1 MDKISLYIHI
11 PFCAQKCLYCD
22 FPSFARKDHLRK
34 AYIEALNKEIISLRE
49 KHNNLEINTIF
60 IGGGTPSVL
69 EADELECL
77 LKEVAKL
84 NMAKDI
90 EYSME
95 CNPGNLTEE
104 KLEVMK
110 KYGVNRISMGL
121 QAKQDNL
128 LKGLG
133 RIHNYK
139 TFKENFLLAKKVG
152 FNNINVDL
160 MFGLPNQR
168 LNEWEET
175 LREIISLEPAHIS
188 AYSLIIEEGTAFYN
202 LYENDKL
209 KLPTEEEERKMYHL
223 TKKILEENG
232 FNQYEI
238 SNYAKEGKECRHNL
252 AYWNMDNWIGVGSAA
267 ASYINGKRIKNISSV
282 EEYINSINEKGEAV
296 EEIINKLDTIDTLI
310 NNSKND
316 NMEEF
321 MFMGLRKIN
330 GIDEN
335 EFKNRFSMNINDV
348 YGEILNKYIGEGLL
362 IRESGRIFLSE
373 KGIEISNIIM
383 ADFLL

>member
-69 EADELECL
+69 EANELECL

-95 CNPGNLTEE
+95 CNPGNLTEK

-160 MFGLPNQR
+160 MFGLPNQS

-223 TKKILEENG
+223 AKKILEENG

-267 ASYINGKRIKNISSV
+267 ASYIDGKRIKNISSV
-282 EEYINSINEKGEAV
+282 EEYINSIKDKEEAV
-296 EEIINKLDTIDTLI
+296 EEII

-373 KGIEISNIIM
+373 KGIEISNVIM

>member
-34 AYIEALNKEIISLRE
+34 AYIEALNKEIINLRE

-69 EADELECL
+69 EANELECL

-223 TKKILEENG
+223 AKKILEENG

-296 EEIINKLDTIDTLI
+296 EEIIN
-310 NNSKND
+310 NSKND

-335 EFKNRFSMNINDV
+335 EFKKRFSMNINDV
-348 YGEILNKYIGEGLL
+348 YGEILNKYIDEGLL
-362 IRESGRIFLSE
+362 IRDSGRIFLSE

>member
-110 KYGVNRISMGL
+110 MYGVNRISMGL

-223 TKKILEENG
+223 AKKILEENG

-282 EEYINSINEKGEAV
+282 EKYINSINEKREAV
-296 EEIINKLDTIDTLI
+296 EEII

-348 YGEILNKYIGEGLL
+348 YGEILNKYIDEGLL

>member
-84 NMAKDI
+84 NMAKEI

-223 TKKILEENG
+223 AKKILEENG

-296 EEIINKLDTIDTLI
+296 EEII

>member
-34 AYIEALNKEIISLRE
+34 AYIEALNKEIINLRE

-69 EADELECL
+69 ESNELECL
-77 LKEVAKL
+77 LKEIAKL

-223 TKKILEENG
+223 AKKILEENG

-282 EEYINSINEKGEAV
+282 EGYINSINEKREAV
-296 EEIINKLDTIDTLI
+296 EEII

-348 YGEILNKYIGEGLL
+348 YGEILNKYIDEGLL
-362 IRESGRIFLSE
+362 IRKSGRIFLSE
-373 KGIEISNIIM
+373 KGIEISNVIM

>member
-223 TKKILEENG
+223 AKKILEENG

-282 EEYINSINEKGEAV
+282 EKYINSINEKREAV
-296 EEIINKLDTIDTLI
+296 EEII

>member
-84 NMAKDI
+84 NMSKDI

-152 FNNINVDL
+152 FNKINVDL

-223 TKKILEENG
+223 AKKILEENG

-282 EEYINSINEKGEAV
+282 EGYINSINEKREAV
-296 EEIINKLDTIDTLI
+296 EEII

-348 YGEILNKYIGEGLL
+348 YGEILNKYIDEGLL

-373 KGIEISNIIM
+373 KAIEISNIIM

>member
-69 EADELECL
+69 EPDELECL

-223 TKKILEENG
+223 AKKILEENG

-296 EEIINKLDTIDTLI
+296 EEII

>member
-84 NMAKDI
+84 NMAKDV

-223 TKKILEENG
+223 AKKILEENG

-282 EEYINSINEKGEAV
+282 EGYINSINEKREAV
-296 EEIINKLDTIDTLI
+296 EEII

-348 YGEILNKYIGEGLL
+348 YGEILNKYIDEGLL

>member
-223 TKKILEENG
+223 AKKILEENG

-267 ASYINGKRIKNISSV
+267 ASYINGKRIKNINSV

-296 EEIINKLDTIDTLI
+296 EEII

-348 YGEILNKYIGEGLL
+348 YGEILNKYIDEGLL

>member
-1 MDKISLYIHI
+1 MEKISLYIHI

-49 KHNNLEINTIF
+49 KYNNIEINTIF

-69 EADELECL
+69 ESDELECL

-84 NMAKDI
+84 NMAKDV

-139 TFKENFLLAKKVG
+139 IFKENFLLAKKVG

-168 LNEWEET
+168 LNEWKET

-223 TKKILEENG
+223 AKKILEENG

-238 SNYAKEGKECRHNL
+238 SNYAKERKECRHNL

-296 EEIINKLDTIDTLI
+296 EEIIN
-310 NNSKND
+310 NSKND
-316 NMEEF
+316 NIEEF

-335 EFKNRFSMNINDV
+335 EFKKRFSMNINDV
-348 YGEILNKYIGEGLL
+348 YGEILNKYIDEGLL

-373 KGIEISNIIM
+373 KGIEISNVIM

>member
-69 EADELECL
+69 ESDELEYL

-160 MFGLPNQR
+160 MFGLPNQK

-202 LYENDKL
+202 LYENNNL

-223 TKKILEENG
+223 AKKILEENG

-238 SNYAKEGKECRHNL
+238 SNYAKKGKECRHNL
-252 AYWNMDNWIGVGSAA
+252 AYWNMDNWIGVGSAS
-267 ASYINGKRIKNISSV
+267 ASYMDGKRIKNISSV
-282 EEYINSINEKGEAV
+282 EEYINSINEKGEAI
-296 EEIINKLDTIDTLI
+296 EEII

-348 YGEILNKYIGEGLL
+348 YGEIINKYIDAGLL
-362 IRESGRIFLSE
+362 IRESGRIFLNE

>member
-49 KHNNLEINTIF
+49 KLNNLEINTIF

-104 KLEVMK
+104 KLKVMK

-175 LREIISLEPAHIS
+175 LREIISLDPAHIS

-223 TKKILEENG
+223 AKKILEENG

-282 EEYINSINEKGEAV
+282 EKYINSINEKGEVV
-296 EEIINKLDTIDTLI
+296 EEII

-321 MFMGLRKIN
+321 MFMGLRKIS

-348 YGEILNKYIGEGLL
+348 YGEILNKYIDEGLL

>member
-175 LREIISLEPAHIS
+175 LREIISLEPRHIS

-223 TKKILEENG
+223 AKKILEENG

-238 SNYAKEGKECRHNL
+238 SNYAKDGKECRHNL

-282 EEYINSINEKGEAV
+282 EEYINSINEKGEAI
-296 EEIINKLDTIDTLI
+296 EEII

-362 IRESGRIFLSE
+362 IRDSGRIFLSE

>member
-69 EADELECL
+69 EAHELECL

-84 NMAKDI
+84 NMAKDV

-223 TKKILEENG
+223 AKKILEENG

-267 ASYINGKRIKNISSV
+267 ASYINGKRIKNINSV

-296 EEIINKLDTIDTLI
+296 EEII

-335 EFKNRFSMNINDV
+335 EFKKRFSMNINDV

>member
-175 LREIISLEPAHIS
+175 LREIISLETAHIS

-223 TKKILEENG
+223 AKKILEENG

-296 EEIINKLDTIDTLI
+296 EEIIN
-310 NNSKND
+310 NSKND

-335 EFKNRFSMNINDV
+335 EFKKRFSMNINDV
-348 YGEILNKYIGEGLL
+348 YGEILNKYIDEGLL
-362 IRESGRIFLSE
+362 IRDSGRIFLSE

>member
-69 EADELECL
+69 EANELECL

-160 MFGLPNQR
+160 MFGLPNQS

-223 TKKILEENG
+223 AKKILEENG

-296 EEIINKLDTIDTLI
+296 EEIIN
-310 NNSKND
+310 NSKND

-373 KGIEISNIIM
+373 KGIEISNVIM

>member
-69 EADELECL
+69 ESDELECL

-223 TKKILEENG
+223 AKKFLEENG

-252 AYWNMDNWIGVGSAA
+252 AYWNMDNWIGVGSAS
-267 ASYINGKRIKNISSV
+267 ASYMDGKRIKNISSV
-282 EEYINSINEKGEAV
+282 EEYINSINEKGEAI
-296 EEIINKLDTIDTLI
+296 EEII

-335 EFKNRFSMNINDV
+335 EFKNRFSMNINNV
-348 YGEILNKYIGEGLL
+348 YGEIINKYIDEGLL

>member
-223 TKKILEENG
+223 AKKILEENG

-252 AYWNMDNWIGVGSAA
+252 AYWNMDNWIGVGSAS
-267 ASYINGKRIKNISSV
+267 ASYIDGKRIKNISSV
-282 EEYINSINEKGEAV
+282 EKYINSINDKGEAV
-296 EEIINKLDTIDTLI
+296 EEII

-321 MFMGLRKIN
+321 VFMGLRKIN

-335 EFKNRFSMNINDV
+335 EFKKRFSMNINDV

>member
-49 KHNNLEINTIF
+49 KYNNLEINTIF

-110 KYGVNRISMGL
+110 NYGVNRISIGL

-209 KLPTEEEERKMYHL
+209 KLQTEEEERKMYHL
-223 TKKILEENG
+223 AKKILEENG

-296 EEIINKLDTIDTLI
+296 EEIIN
-310 NNSKND
+310 NSKND

-335 EFKNRFSMNINDV
+335 EFKKRFSMNINDV
-348 YGEILNKYIGEGLL
+348 YGEILNKYIDEGLL
-362 IRESGRIFLSE
+362 IRDSGRIFLSE

>member
-84 NMAKDI
+84 NMSKDI

-223 TKKILEENG
+223 AKKILEENG

-238 SNYAKEGKECRHNL
+238 SNYAKERKECRHNL

-267 ASYINGKRIKNISSV
+267 ASYIDGKRIKNISSV
-282 EEYINSINEKGEAV
+282 EGYINSINEKREAV
-296 EEIINKLDTIDTLI
+296 EEII

-348 YGEILNKYIGEGLL
+348 YGEILNKYIDEGLL

>member
-22 FPSFARKDHLRK
+22 FPSFARKDYLRK

-223 TKKILEENG
+223 AKKILEENG

-282 EEYINSINEKGEAV
+282 EKYINSINEKREAV
-296 EEIINKLDTIDTLI
+296 EEII

-348 YGEILNKYIGEGLL
+348 YGEILNKYIDEGLL

>member
-69 EADELECL
+69 ESDELECL

-128 LKGLG
+128 LKGIG
-133 RIHNYK
+133 RIHNYT

-223 TKKILEENG
+223 AKKILEENG

-252 AYWNMDNWIGVGSAA
+252 AYWNMDNWIGVGSAS
-267 ASYINGKRIKNISSV
+267 ASYMDGKRIKNISSV
-282 EEYINSINEKGEAV
+282 EEYINSINEKGEAI
-296 EEIINKLDTIDTLI
+296 EEII

-335 EFKNRFSMNINDV
+335 EFKNRFSMNINNV
-348 YGEILNKYIGEGLL
+348 YGEIINKYIDEGLL

>member
-84 NMAKDI
+84 NMAKYI

-223 TKKILEENG
+223 AKKILEENG

-296 EEIINKLDTIDTLI
+296 EEIIN
-310 NNSKND
+310 NSKND

-335 EFKNRFSMNINDV
+335 EFKKRFSMNINDV

-373 KGIEISNIIM
+373 KGIEISNVIM

>member
-34 AYIEALNKEIISLRE
+34 AYIEALNKEIINLRE

-69 EADELECL
+69 ESNELECL
-77 LKEVAKL
+77 LKEIAKL

-160 MFGLPNQR
+160 MFGLPNQS

-188 AYSLIIEEGTAFYN
+188 AYSLIIEEGTTFYN

-223 TKKILEENG
+223 AKEILEENG

-252 AYWNMDNWIGVGSAA
+252 AYWNMDNWIGVGSAS

-282 EEYINSINEKGEAV
+282 EEYINSINERGEAV
-296 EEIINKLDTIDTLI
+296 EEII

-335 EFKNRFSMNINDV
+335 EFKKRFGMNINDV
-348 YGEILNKYIGEGLL
+348 YGEILNKYIDEGLL

-373 KGIEISNIIM
+373 KGIEISNVIM

>member
-34 AYIEALNKEIISLRE
+34 AYIEALNKEIINLRE

-69 EADELECL
+69 ESNELECL
-77 LKEVAKL
+77 LKEIAKL

-223 TKKILEENG
+223 AKKILEENG

-296 EEIINKLDTIDTLI
+296 EEIIN
-310 NNSKND
+310 NSKND

-348 YGEILNKYIGEGLL
+348 YGEILNKYIDEGLL

-373 KGIEISNIIM
+373 KGIEISNVIM

>member
-95 CNPGNLTEE
+95 CNPGNLAEE

-160 MFGLPNQR
+160 MFGLPNQS

-223 TKKILEENG
+223 AKKILEENG

-282 EEYINSINEKGEAV
+282 EEYINSIKDNGEAV
-296 EEIINKLDTIDTLI
+296 EEII

-373 KGIEISNIIM
+373 KGIEISNVIM

>member
-49 KHNNLEINTIF
+49 KYNNLEINTIF

-110 KYGVNRISMGL
+110 NYGVNRISMGL

-223 TKKILEENG
+223 AKKILEENG

-296 EEIINKLDTIDTLI
+296 EEIIN
-310 NNSKND
+310 NSKND

-335 EFKNRFSMNINDV
+335 EFKKRFSMNINDV
-348 YGEILNKYIGEGLL
+348 YGEILNKYIDEGLL

>member
-34 AYIEALNKEIISLRE
+34 AYIEALNKEIINLRE

-69 EADELECL
+69 ESNELECL
-77 LKEVAKL
+77 LKEIAKL

-90 EYSME
+90 EYSIE

-175 LREIISLEPAHIS
+175 LREIISLDPAHIS

-223 TKKILEENG
+223 AKKILEENG

-282 EEYINSINEKGEAV
+282 EEYINSINENGEAV
-296 EEIINKLDTIDTLI
+296 EEII

-335 EFKNRFSMNINDV
+335 EFKKRFSMNINDV
-348 YGEILNKYIGEGLL
+348 YGEILNKYIDEGLL
-362 IRESGRIFLSE
+362 IRDSGRIFLSE

>member
-34 AYIEALNKEIISLRE
+34 AYIEALNKEIINLRE

-69 EADELECL
+69 ESDELECL

-223 TKKILEENG
+223 AKKILEENG

-282 EEYINSINEKGEAV
+282 EEYINSIKDKGEAV
-296 EEIINKLDTIDTLI
+296 EEII

-373 KGIEISNIIM
+373 KGIEISNVIM

>member
-223 TKKILEENG
+223 AKKILEENG

-252 AYWNMDNWIGVGSAA
+252 SYWNMDNWIGVGSAA
-267 ASYINGKRIKNISSV
+267 ASYIDGKRIKNISSV

-296 EEIINKLDTIDTLI
+296 EEIIN
-310 NNSKND
+310 NSKND

-335 EFKNRFSMNINDV
+335 EFKKRFSMNINDV
-348 YGEILNKYIGEGLL
+348 YGEILNKYIDEGLL

>member
-223 TKKILEENG
+223 AKKILEENG

-282 EEYINSINEKGEAV
+282 EKYINSINEKREAV
-296 EEIINKLDTIDTLI
+296 EEII

-321 MFMGLRKIN
+321 MFMGLRMIEGIN
-330 GIDEN
+330 LKTFKKRFGKDVFDIYDEVI
-335 EFKNRFSMNINDV
+335 KNNI
-348 YGEILNKYIGEGLL
+348 KKGLL
-362 IRESGRIFLSE
+362 VVDSEKLYLSE
-373 KGIEISNIIM
+373 KGIELSNYVM
-383 ADFLL
+383 SDFILN

>member
-69 EADELECL
+69 ESDELEYL

-160 MFGLPNQR
+160 MFGLPNQK

-202 LYENDKL
+202 LYENNNL

-223 TKKILEENG
+223 AKKILEENG

-238 SNYAKEGKECRHNL
+238 SNYAKKGKECRHNL
-252 AYWNMDNWIGVGSAA
+252 AYWNMDNWIGVGSAS
-267 ASYINGKRIKNISSV
+267 ASYMDGKRIKNISSV
-282 EEYINSINEKGEAV
+282 EEYINSINEKGEAI
-296 EEIINKLDTIDTLI
+296 EEII

-321 MFMGLRKIN
+321 MFIGLRKIN

-348 YGEILNKYIGEGLL
+348 YGEIINKYIDAGLL

>member
-84 NMAKDI
+84 NMAKYI

-223 TKKILEENG
+223 AKEILEENG

-252 AYWNMDNWIGVGSAA
+252 AYWNMDNWIGVGSAS
-267 ASYINGKRIKNISSV
+267 ASYIDGKRIKNISSV
-282 EEYINSINEKGEAV
+282 EKYINSINEKGEAV
-296 EEIINKLDTIDTLI
+296 EEII

>member
-1 MDKISLYIHI
+1 MEKISLYIHI

-49 KHNNLEINTIF
+49 KYNNIEINTIF

-84 NMAKDI
+84 NMAKDV

-223 TKKILEENG
+223 AKKILEENG

-252 AYWNMDNWIGVGSAA
+252 AYWNMDNWIGVGSAS
-267 ASYINGKRIKNISSV
+267 ASYMDGKRIKNISSV
-282 EEYINSINEKGEAV
+282 EEYINSINEKGEAI
-296 EEIINKLDTIDTLI
+296 EEII

-335 EFKNRFSMNINDV
+335 EFKKRFSMNINDV
-348 YGEILNKYIGEGLL
+348 FGEILNKYIDEGLL

>member
-160 MFGLPNQR
+160 MFGLPNQS

-223 TKKILEENG
+223 AKEILEENG

-282 EEYINSINEKGEAV
+282 EEYINSIKDKGEAV
-296 EEIINKLDTIDTLI
+296 EEII

-335 EFKNRFSMNINDV
+335 EFKKRFGMNINDV
-348 YGEILNKYIGEGLL
+348 YGEILNKYIDEGLL
-362 IRESGRIFLSE
+362 IRKSGRIFLSE

>member
-223 TKKILEENG
+223 AKKILEENG

-282 EEYINSINEKGEAV
+282 EKYINSINEKGEAV
-296 EEIINKLDTIDTLI
+296 EEII

-348 YGEILNKYIGEGLL
+348 YGEILNKYTGEGLL

>member
-49 KHNNLEINTIF
+49 KLNNLEINTIF

-84 NMAKDI
+84 DMAKDI

-104 KLEVMK
+104 KLKVMK

-175 LREIISLEPAHIS
+175 LREIISLDPAHIS

-223 TKKILEENG
+223 AKKILEENG

-282 EEYINSINEKGEAV
+282 EEYINSINEKREAV
-296 EEIINKLDTIDTLI
+296 EEII